1 MVQGYTDC
9 MMTKILFL
17 EGPIQTG
24 KSTLIRACLGD
35 HLSECGGFTS
45 QRLIGP
51 DGNTRGFRL
60 CPASAPL
67 TAPAEGI
74 ADEDIAGEGFADGV
88 FKYFRADGVFK
99 YFRPEGPAYQDQQVF
114 DRLGVQLLEASKN
127 TPLILLDEVG
137 GSELLREPFRKKL
150 DEVLGSGVPC
160 LGVLKLYENARR
172 LERSYQDAPIARAN
186 LELRRHITED
196 LGGTVLYYDRLGDPA
211 GAAAAADAVG
221 QFVHSIF

>member
-1 MVQGYTDC
+1 MVRGYTDG
-9 MMTKILFL
+9 MVKKILFL

-24 KSTLIRACLGD
+24 KSTLIRACLGE

-67 TAPAEGI
+67 TAPVEGI
-74 ADEDIAGEGFADGV
+74 AGEDIAGEGF
-88 FKYFRADGVFK
+88 ADGVFK

-114 DRLGVQLLEASKN
+114 DRLGVQLLGASKN

-186 LELRRHITED
+186 LELRRRIIEE
-196 LGGTVLYYDRLGDPA
+196 LGGTVLYYDRTGDPA
-211 GAAAAADAVG
+211 GASAVAESVDR
-221 QFVHSIF
+221 FIASIF

>member
-1 MVQGYTDC
+1 

-45 QRLIGP
+45 QRLIGA
-51 DGNTRGFRL
+51 DGTTRGFRL

-74 ADEDIAGEGFADGV
+74 AGEDIAGEGFADGV
-88 FKYFRADGVFK
+88 FKHFRPDGVFK

-114 DRLGVQLLEASKN
+114 DRLGVQLLEASKT

>member
-1 MVQGYTDC
+1 

-51 DGNTRGFRL
+51 DGTTRGFRL
-60 CPASAPL
+60 RPASAPL
-67 TAPAEGI
+67 TAPAEGV
-74 ADEDIAGEGFADGV
+74 AGEDIAGEGFADGV

-114 DRLGVQLLEASKN
+114 DRLGVQLLGASKN

-137 GSELLREPFRKKL
+137 GSELLREPCRKKL

-186 LELRRHITED
+186 LELRRQITED

>member
-1 MVQGYTDC
+1 MVK
-9 MMTKILFL
+9 KILFL

-24 KSTLIRACLGD
+24 KSTLIRACLGE

-67 TAPAEGI
+67 TAPI
-74 ADEDIAGEGFADGV
+74 EDIADGCFTADRISEDCIAESD
-88 FKYFRADGVFK
+88 FPDGVFK

-114 DRLGVQLLEASKN
+114 DRLGVQLLGASKN

-186 LELRRHITED
+186 LELRRQITED

>member
-1 MVQGYTDC
+1 

-45 QRLIGP
+45 QRLIGA
-51 DGNTRGFRL
+51 DGTTRGFRL

-74 ADEDIAGEGFADGV
+74 AGEDIAGEGFADGV
-88 FKYFRADGVFK
+88 FKHFRPDGVFK

-137 GSELLREPFRKKL
+137 GSELLRAPFRKKL

>member
-1 MVQGYTDC
+1 MVK
-9 MMTKILFL
+9 KILFL

-67 TAPAEGI
+67 TAPVEGI
-74 ADEDIAGEGFADGV
+74 AGEDIAGEGF
-88 FKYFRADGVFK
+88 ADGVFK

-114 DRLGVQLLEASKN
+114 DRLGVQLLGASKN

-186 LELRRHITED
+186 LELRRQITED

>member
-1 MVQGYTDC
+1 MVK
-9 MMTKILFL
+9 KILFL

-51 DGNTRGFRL
+51 DGTTRGFRL
-60 CPASAPL
+60 RPASAPL
-67 TAPAEGI
+67 TAPAEGV
-74 ADEDIAGEGFADGV
+74 AGEDIAGEGFADGV

-114 DRLGVQLLEASKN
+114 DRLGVQLLDASKN

-186 LELRRHITED
+186 LELRRQITED